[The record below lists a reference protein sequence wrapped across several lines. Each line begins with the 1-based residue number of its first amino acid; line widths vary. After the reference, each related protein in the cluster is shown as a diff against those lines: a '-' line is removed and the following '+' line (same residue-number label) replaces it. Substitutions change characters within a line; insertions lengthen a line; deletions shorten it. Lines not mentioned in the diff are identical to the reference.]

1 MLGDTLKGPINL
13 GFIQHRTVFHTTAAP
28 GTTVHIDT
36 ARSLSDFHLEI
47 SFLSRNTF
55 YFR

>member
-13 GFIQHRTVFHTTAAP
+13 GFIQHRTVFHAAAAP

-36 ARSLSDFHLEI
+36 ARSLSDSYRHI
-47 SFLSRNTF
+47 SFLAGNIF
-55 YFR
+55 HI